1 MTAKGASWARRSPMV
16 RAGTF
21 RLADRTSVKAIAET
35 WVPKRITASTS
46 ASECTGLSGSIGRYR
61 ESRSLTGF
69 ETSVAAIKPVTMY
82 PMSTPAGLRGPLAGP
97 VSSNAPRR
105 KVAPAVKPARTAVT
119 CGAQRLPITALAVIT
134 SGSGVSSV
142 TACSAASRNRLSVR
156 PESPPS
162 AIRRRRQRLGPRA
175 CALGFEDGPDQVQ
188 WDRED
193 DGGVLLDADLDQR
206 LKESKLERALLRGD
220 YLGGVGQRLRRLEL
234 TVCVDDLRPLLPL
247 GLGLLGHRSLH
258 RAGQLHVLDLDARHL
273 DAPRLGFVVD
283 DLLQRLVDDVALRQ
297 QLVEG
302 GLAQDRTKRGL
313 RDLGRR
319 VDVVQ
324 HLDNR
329 APCVDD
335 LEVEDRV
342 DLGGHVVLG
351 DDLLRRHLERDHAQ
365 VDPDDPVDPE
375 RDDEIQAG
383 PFEPDEATESE
394 HHSAVVL
401 VRDAQARKNDDQDQ
415 QYEDAE
421 DDESAGVHLY
431 FSFCSWPFGS
441 TVAVS
446 RGTTSSRSPV
456 RPTTLTGVPAWIAS
470 PDVVA
475 FHS

>member
-1 MTAKGASWARRSPMV
+1 
-16 RAGTF
+16 
-21 RLADRTSVKAIAET
+21 
-35 WVPKRITASTS
+35 
-46 ASECTGLSGSIGRYR
+46 
-61 ESRSLTGF
+61 
-69 ETSVAAIKPVTMY
+69 MY
-82 PMSTPAGLRGPLAGP
+82 PMSTPAGLRGPPVGP

-105 KVAPAVKPARTAVT
+105 KVAPAVKQARTAVT
-119 CGAQRLPITALAVIT
+119 CGAPRLPITALAVIT

-162 AIRRRRQRLGPRA
+162 AIRRRRQRLGSRA
-175 CALGFEDGPDQVQ
+175 GALGFEDRPDEVQ

-206 LKESKLERALLRGD
+206 LKEPKLERALLRGD

-283 DLLQRLVDDVALRQ
+283 DLLQLLVDDVALRQ

-365 VDPDDPVDPE
+365 IDPDDPVDAE

-383 PFEPDEATESE
+383 PLEPDEATETE

-401 VRDAQARKNDDQDQ
+401 VRDAQARKSDDQDQ

-475 FHS
+475 FHSAPPTKTRPSGARSCLASPEAPISVSDPAATGRRRAIHTRCTKKTKKPKLIRPDKATSTGFTPSPT